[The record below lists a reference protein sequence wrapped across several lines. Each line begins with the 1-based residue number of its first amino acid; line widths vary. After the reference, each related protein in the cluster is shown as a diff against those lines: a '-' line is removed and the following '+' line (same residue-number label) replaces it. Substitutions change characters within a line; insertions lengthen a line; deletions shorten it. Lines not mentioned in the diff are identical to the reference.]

1 MMLQLLVET
10 GNYTASLIANYLN
23 ADELQNYTHVDGIY
37 TANQI

>member
-10 GNYTASLIANYLN
+10 NYTASLIANYLN